1 MLTVCCNG
9 TDRIGRMDCAW
20 IHAHSS
26 GHGSCME
33 DRQASTVP
41 SRGKGPLM
49 DYYTIAGLATMAL
62 VASIVGLRVA
72 KDEMLLRRK
81 RELMD

>member
-1 MLTVCCNG
+1 
-9 TDRIGRMDCAW
+9 MDCAW

-26 GHGSCME
+26 GNGSRME
-33 DRQASTVP
+33 DRKASTILG
-41 SRGKGPLM
+41 RGKGPLM